1 MMSEMKVKELLDF
14 CNKYTS
20 KTVKELIKEFDIT
33 SRSKQINYIV
43 SKSIIH
49 AYKGKEYG
57 EYLLESL
64 NLMLKTV
71 QLNCIGT
78 PKESMSFPVI
88 DYKEIVNEEWETS
101 SLRKMF
107 KKDFLF
113 FVFKPQDDTNVLD
126 KVILWKMPDTI
137 LDSEVKDVWNK
148 TVEMLRTGNVVKEVN
163 NNKTYYNFPAEADND
178 VCHVR
183 PHGSKAIDSAEL
195 PVPDAKTG
203 YVNCTKHSFWLNK
216 LYIKSIING

>member
-20 KTVKELIKEFDIT
+20 KTVKELIKEFNIT

-43 SKSIIH
+43 SKSILD
-49 AYKGKEYG
+49 AYKGKDYG

-64 NLMLKTV
+64 NLTIKTI
-71 QLNCIGT
+71 QLNNAGT
-78 PKESMSFPVI
+78 PKESMSFPTI
-88 DYKEIVNEEWETS
+88 NYKEIVEEEWEAS
-101 SLRKMF
+101 SLRRTF

-113 FVFKPQDDTNVLD
+113 FVYKPLNDTNVLY
-126 KVILWKMPDTI
+126 KVILWRMPEAI
-137 LDSEVKDVWNK
+137 LEGEVKSVWTK
-148 TVEMLRTGNVVKEVN
+148 TVEILKTGNVVKEVTKK
-163 NNKTYYNFPAEADND
+163 KTYYNFPAEADSD

-195 PVPDAKTG
+195 PVPDTKTG

-216 LYIKSIING
+216 LYIKSIINS